1 MPRVNPAS
9 LTLSDYAMLHH
20 NQQLLPMIQEV
31 ETSVTL
37 LNTIPFK
44 EASDTLED
52 VTGIKGDIPYATW
65 VGLDKGVK
73 ANKGN
78 WDQRKEG
85 LANLESLAEFNR
97 KVQKIAPNAEVARWE
112 NDQGHIEGM
121 AQTAEKGILYGNP
134 YSDPNQPLGIFPRF
148 SLLTDRHGI
157 YTLGS
162 KEKQADYVTIDAGGG
177 SSADGKMSS
186 IILMAYGA
194 GTPRLL
200 YPRYSKDIGMAMD
213 LGTRWDWVTD
223 TEGGSREILRDHFQ
237 WMLGLSIADRKTV
250 VRIANIDTTD
260 TTCLTGLTKKI
271 FEAFTVFKPQH
282 RGSVRMFTTSEVI
295 LQLRG
300 LRDSEKR
307 ANVFT
312 ERDTSPKNLYNPIDF
327 GGYVLEECY
336 NMLDTEDRLVA
347 TT

>member
-1 MPRVNPAS
+1 MARVNPAS
-9 LTLSDYAMLHH
+9 LTLSDYAQLHH

-31 ETSVTL
+31 ASEVTL
-37 LNTIPFK
+37 LNTIPMK
-44 EASDTLED
+44 EASDTLQD
-52 VTGIKGDIPYATW
+52 VTGIKGDIPYGTW

-78 WDQRKEG
+78 WEQRKEG

-97 KVQKIAPNAEVARWE
+97 KVQEVAPDAEVARWE

-121 AQTAEKGILYGNP
+121 AHTAEKGILYGNP

-148 SLLTDRHGI
+148 NILTDRHGI
-157 YTLGS
+157 YTVS
-162 KEKQADYVTIDAGGG
+162 AKEKDAGYVTLDAGGKK
-177 SSADGKMSS
+177 DGAMSS
-186 IILMAYGA
+186 IILMSYGN
-194 GTPRLL
+194 GCPKLL
-200 YPRYSKDIGMAMD
+200 YPRYSKDIGMKMD
-213 LGTRWDWVTD
+213 LGNRWQWLTD
-223 TEGGSREILRDHFQ
+223 SEGGKREVLYDHFQ

-260 TTCLTGLTKKI
+260 TTCLEGLTNKI

-282 RGSVRMFTTSEVI
+282 RASVRMFTTSEVI
-295 LQLRG
+295 LQLRE

-312 ERDTSPKNLYNPIDF
+312 ERDTYPKNLYNPVNF

-336 NMLDTEDRLVA
+336 NMLDTEDQLA
-347 TT
+347 